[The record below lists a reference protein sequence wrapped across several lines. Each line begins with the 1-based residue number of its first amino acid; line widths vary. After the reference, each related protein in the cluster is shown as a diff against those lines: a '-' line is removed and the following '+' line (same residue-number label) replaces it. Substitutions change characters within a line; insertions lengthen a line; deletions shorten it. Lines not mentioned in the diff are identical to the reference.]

1 MRALHHPGMRAD
13 QVGAWRDGYG
23 LAWERA
29 DAHGVIG
36 LFTEDAT
43 YRPHPLRPCMPG
55 HDGIRGV
62 LGAGGTRPGQRP
74 GPVRRADRRVGAPS
88 SSSRS
93 ARQPPQ
99 GDAHGHAR
107 RWPSP
112 ARGRRGAGLPSKGE
126 CAVPGR
132 APASHERGTAMGGD
146 GGGRRSTAVA
156 WRETAPGGLPLTD
169 QAEEEHQLQ
178 RQAGDCPDSTSHRR
192 AGRLVCAQRPPTEFQ
207 DRTLRPCTAGTC
219 CTSDEE
225 RR

>member
-1 MRALHHPGMRAD
+1 MRALHNPGTRAD
-13 QVGAWRDGYG
+13 QVGAWRDGYR

-43 YRPHPLRPCMPG
+43 CRPHPLRPCMPG

-62 LGAGGTRPGQRP
+62 LGAGGHRPGQRP
-74 GPVRRADRRVGAPS
+74 GPVRRAIVELAHPS

-107 RWPSP
+107 HWPSP
-112 ARGRRGAGLPSKGE
+112 ARGRRGADLPSKGE

-132 APASHERGTAMGGD
+132 APASHERGTGDGRRWWKTTLD
-146 GGGRRSTAVA
+146 GGGM
-156 WRETAPGGLPLTD
+156 
-169 QAEEEHQLQ
+169 
-178 RQAGDCPDSTSHRR
+178 AGNG
-192 AGRLVCAQRPPTEFQ
+192 AGRAAVDGPSRGGTPDEAAPTRRLPARRTRPPGAGPTGPRHPEPGAH
-207 DRTLRPCTAGTC
+207 DRRW
-219 CTSDEE
+219 S
-225 RR
+225 